1 MWTHIISGMA
11 CTILTYIYC
20 LLAMKE
26 SEWKIDQNYHSIA
39 GFIVMIVCGVIVLG
53 GFAARFALQ
62 RLRWRTSIALALK
75 LTH

>member
-1 MWTHIISGMA
+1 
-11 CTILTYIYC
+11 
-20 LLAMKE
+20 MKE